1 MELAKLSLSNSNVLL
16 LDEPTNH
23 LDITSKKSLAKSFKE
38 LNKTFIIVSH
48 DLEFIKELDI
58 DKILILPVG
67 KIKFFDEN
75 IVKYYLNLQS

>member
-1 MELAKLSLSNSNVLL
+1 M
-16 LDEPTNH
+16 
-23 LDITSKKSLAKSFKE
+23 
-38 LNKTFIIVSH
+38 SH